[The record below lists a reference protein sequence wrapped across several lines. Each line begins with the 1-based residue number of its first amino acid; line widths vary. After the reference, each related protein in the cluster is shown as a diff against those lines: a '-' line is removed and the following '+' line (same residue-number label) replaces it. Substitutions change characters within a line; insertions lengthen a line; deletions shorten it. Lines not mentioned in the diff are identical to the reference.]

1 MADLNRMKAALA
13 AELAALGDAT
23 DAEIRGHITD
33 LILSESRR
41 HYISMDER
49 TRLAGEL
56 FAAVR
61 RLDVLQDYI
70 DDPDVTEI
78 MVNGPETIFIE
89 KNGRI
94 EKSPKRFSSEER
106 LLDVIRRIVG
116 RVNRAVNEKS
126 PIADAR
132 LPDGSRVNAV
142 LPPASIGG
150 PILTIRRFP
159 REPIGMAD
167 LLKYGTLTAEAAEFL
182 ANLVRAG
189 YSILIGGGTSAG
201 KTTLLNVLAGCIPP
215 RERLITIED
224 NAELQIRGIENLVR
238 LEARQANME
247 ENAEIT
253 IRDLVKSSLRMR
265 PDRIIVGE
273 VRGAEAVDF
282 LQAINTGHEGS
293 LSSIHANS
301 CADMVPRLE
310 TMVLMAFP
318 LPIPA
323 IRRQIASGV
332 DILVHLSRVRG
343 GARRITEIAETDG
356 CEGEEVRLRT
366 LFSYDEDRDI
376 LVPRE
381 PLKHTRK
388 LKRLEEKH
396 EPARL

>member
-13 AELAALGDAT
+13 SELATLGDAT

-49 TRLAGEL
+49 SRLAGEL

-182 ANLVRAG
+182 TNLVRAG

-201 KTTLLNVLAGCIPP
+201 KTTL
-215 RERLITIED
+215 
-224 NAELQIRGIENLVR
+224 
-238 LEARQANME
+238 
-247 ENAEIT
+247 
-253 IRDLVKSSLRMR
+253 
-265 PDRIIVGE
+265 
-273 VRGAEAVDF
+273 
-282 LQAINTGHEGS
+282 
-293 LSSIHANS
+293 
-301 CADMVPRLE
+301 
-310 TMVLMAFP
+310 
-318 LPIPA
+318 
-323 IRRQIASGV
+323 
-332 DILVHLSRVRG
+332 
-343 GARRITEIAETDG
+343 
-356 CEGEEVRLRT
+356 
-366 LFSYDEDRDI
+366 
-376 LVPRE
+376 
-381 PLKHTRK
+381 
-388 LKRLEEKH
+388 
-396 EPARL
+396 